1 MPEDDTETTTIML
14 TDRQQSNLQ
23 EAQTALLKSQQ
34 QSNEEQQTL
43 NLIMSTIVDS
53 ADAQGEVEQLLLDQ
67 HMLIVGGEEVRL
79 TEMQVEKLQSHQS
92 IIQELKPIQQKRQE
106 RFEDLVDLY
115 LDLEDISADP
125 EDIQIFE
132 DRIEVVENADAG
144 E

>member
-1 MPEDDTETTTIML
+1 MSDDDTETITISL
-14 TDRQQSNLQ
+14 TDRQQRDLQ

-53 ADAQGEVEQLLLDQ
+53 ADAEGEVEQLLLDQ
-67 HMLIVGGEEVRL
+67 HMIIVGGEEVRL

-92 IIQELKPIQQKRQE
+92 KIQELQPVQQKRQE

-115 LDLEDISADP
+115 LDLEGISADP

-132 DRIEVVENADAG
+132 DRIEVVENVDAG